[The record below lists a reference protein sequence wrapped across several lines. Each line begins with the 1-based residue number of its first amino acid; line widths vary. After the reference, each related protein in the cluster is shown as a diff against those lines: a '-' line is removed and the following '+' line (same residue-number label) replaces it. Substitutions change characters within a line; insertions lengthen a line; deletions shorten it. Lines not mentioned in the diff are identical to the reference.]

1 MSIHVISKS
10 KDGRRAMVV
19 RHERDL
25 TGVLRSTTHHVRVS
39 GTQMQFGGVNVDGKE
54 VVREVV
60 EQPPTANS
68 EATS

>member
-10 KDGRRAMVV
+10 KDGRKAMVV
-19 RHERDL
+19 RHEHGLD
-25 TGVLRSTTHHVRVS
+25 GMLRSTTHHVRVS